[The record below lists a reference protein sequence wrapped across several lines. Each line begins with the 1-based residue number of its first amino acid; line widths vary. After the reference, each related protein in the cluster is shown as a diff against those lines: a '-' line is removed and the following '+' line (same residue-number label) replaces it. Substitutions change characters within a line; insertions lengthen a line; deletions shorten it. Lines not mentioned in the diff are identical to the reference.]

1 MRKRD
6 FNFKSIVLVYLI
18 SFLAS
23 FLILSI
29 FKSDSGWGTLIA
41 GLVTALFEFAV
52 SRGLI
57 VNRMGDFGEYLEEV
71 KSVNLNFFL
80 VNLLFVV
87 LEFLITLIS
96 AGSIAGAGM
105 GMMRSNFAASLS
117 AGFGM
122 IILTLILT
130 VVLSL
135 VRAYANFVVA
145 DPRNE
150 DLTVVDAFKK
160 VFSTGF
166 ALLGKT
172 FVSLLKYTLLPLVV
186 FIIVMAIIAKA
197 SSGGPGLATGLL
209 LAIVGLVFLVAIV
222 YLIVKYKAEISDHY
236 LNLYGDYDGDYTYD
250 DDHEEPFK
258 LTREVESNP
267 EDDEYD
273 YDPKNNVF
281 DNSGDDEFDD
291 KDDSSL

>member
-1 MRKRD
+1 
-6 FNFKSIVLVYLI
+6 
-18 SFLAS
+18 
-23 FLILSI
+23 
-29 FKSDSGWGTLIA
+29 
-41 GLVTALFEFAV
+41 
-52 SRGLI
+52 
-57 VNRMGDFGEYLEEV
+57 MGDFGEYLEEV

-117 AGFGM
+117 AGFGL

-166 ALLGKT
+166 ALLG
-172 FVSLLKYTLLPLVV
+172 
-186 FIIVMAIIAKA
+186 
-197 SSGGPGLATGLL
+197 
-209 LAIVGLVFLVAIV
+209 
-222 YLIVKYKAEISDHY
+222 
-236 LNLYGDYDGDYTYD
+236 
-250 DDHEEPFK
+250 
-258 LTREVESNP
+258 
-267 EDDEYD
+267 
-273 YDPKNNVF
+273 
-281 DNSGDDEFDD
+281 
-291 KDDSSL
+291 